1 MLARAGRLARCALAA
16 SILSATLSHAAGAQG
31 TSLLAAEDLAYR
43 DLDRLAELG
52 IVTGVAGQRP
62 YSRREIARIIRAA
75 RSQVD
80 GAGWTDEQSATRRR
94 IVSILDRLDA
104 RFAPTESAAESGELF
119 ERITTTAGAT
129 DSPRRAFVG
138 TLASGIEATLGP
150 LATRRLGRPAVRGG
164 TLALELAHRAEPTR
178 WLAVQAAE
186 RVELRNSRDRAGAA
200 DAELLLG
207 SVRARAGNVA
217 LLVGRQQ
224 LGWAQG
230 AGDGLFLA
238 SDAPALDL
246 VSLSSDRPFL
256 LPGFLGRLGPAQA
269 TLVVADLGLSVVRS
283 HSKLLA
289 YKVSVLPAARVELGA
304 TFMNH
309 YGGVGGR
316 SSTLGDRVIDFLPF
330 VDIFRA
336 HNYKDTTRVLD
347 VDSDKLLGVD
357 GRVRFPRLGGLLL
370 TGELLIDDFDVHRI
384 PTLFTWDGA
393 QTVGFV
399 LPALGGP
406 EWSARL
412 SAKHTGVRTYAHGAL
427 TNGITS
433 RGRLLGDELGPDA
446 KSFGAEVRW
455 EPGPS
460 TSLSIE
466 GRSALHSKAV
476 YASEESGTHF
486 LIRRVGDASNEQRD
500 RAIAMLRLTR
510 GTEWAGIARVAVER
524 VRNADFTGGRR
535 RDFAVELALRLAR

>member
-1 MLARAGRLARCALAA
+1 MFARPGRLARCALAA

-52 IVTGVAGQRP
+52 IATGVASQRP
-62 YSRREIARIIRAA
+62 YSRREIVRIVRAA
-75 RSQVD
+75 RAQVD
-80 GAGWTDEQSATRRR
+80 GAGWIDEQPATRGR
-94 IVSILDRLDA
+94 IAAFLDRLEA
-104 RFAPTESAAESGELF
+104 RFTPTAAGRGELF

-129 DSPRRAFVG
+129 DAPRRAFVG
-138 TLASGIEATLGP
+138 TLASGIEATIGP
-150 LATRRLGRPAVRGG
+150 LATRRLGRPAVRGS
-164 TLALELAHRAEPTR
+164 TLSLELAHRAEPTR

-186 RVELRNSRDRAGAA
+186 RVELRSSRDRAA

-207 SVRARAGNVA
+207 SARARAGNVA
-217 LLVGRQQ
+217 LIIGRQQ

-246 VSLSSDRPFL
+246 VSLASDRPFL
-256 LPGFLGRLGPAQA
+256 LPGLLGRLGPTQA
-269 TLVVADLGLSVVRS
+269 TLVVADLGPSAVRS

-289 YKVSVLPAARVELGA
+289 YKVSVLPAPRVEIGA

-330 VDIFRA
+330 IDIFRA

-370 TGELLIDDFDVHRI
+370 TGEVLIDDFDVHRI

-393 QTVGFV
+393 QTVGIV

-427 TNGITS
+427 TNGIAS

-460 TSLSIE
+460 MSLSIE

-476 YASEESGTHF
+476 YASEESGTYF
-486 LIRRVGDASNEQRD
+486 LIHRVGDPSNEQRD
-500 RAIAMLRLTR
+500 RAIAVLRLTR

-535 RDFAVELALRLAR
+535 RDYAVELALRLAR